1 MSLKQRLGFTQ
12 EPIYVMDGNA
22 FLFRGYF
29 ANSRMTRTDGFPTGA
44 LFIVGRVLLKLLRE
58 EKPSHFVFIM
68 DGHGKNF
75 RHEIFPAY
83 KANRPAAPEELVMQ
97 IEPLQKMV
105 RALGMKVVVSEQCE
119 ADDCIAS
126 LAAKYGKERP
136 IVIVGVDKDLRQCL
150 TPNVVMWDPASKEEK
165 LVTLDTFRADT
176 GLEPEQW
183 PDVQAL
189 IGDTSDNVPGV
200 KGIGEKTA
208 EKLFRDFRSLEDVRD
223 RMADVPPTIRKKLE
237 GNEDAM
243 FLYRELTRLHTDCC
257 SVPLDEMAVDA
268 MDGSKARTFLREF
281 EMHSLLREL
290 DSLIRQGIVKLAE
303 APAETGG
310 QSVEASSSS
319 ASSRTVRAGTQL
331 SLFDTAPAV
340 PAPNAVTDTAAL
352 PACAGRMVAVTPAP
366 VVDRSQDPGLCV
378 AVSTPSGVKENIYGG
393 DVRALVSWASQ
404 AALLV
409 TPDLKRLLHQ
419 HPAWGVI
426 EPVRCF
432 ELGLAAYLLAP
443 EDRDYGW
450 PSLSARH
457 AEKAGLPLERPGAV
471 ALSLHAEQSRRLE
484 DAGLMPLLTHVE
496 MPLIPVLAS
505 MEKAGITID
514 SAALKEFLDEVQ
526 GELDRLTAYI
536 YEEAGESFN
545 IRSAQ
550 QIGDILFKKLGLS
563 SGKSTSGGQASTSQ
577 AVLEKLSGEH
587 PVVDALLEYRKLEK
601 MRSTYLEPLP
611 RLADPDGRIHTT
623 LNQTATATGRLSS
636 SNPNLQNI
644 PVRGDMG
651 RRMRTCFTAGPGMK
665 LISADYSQ
673 VELRV
678 LAHYSKDPTLVAAF
692 RNGEDIHTRTA
703 ALLHDV
709 EPSEIGPD
717 ERRKAKTINFGLIYG
732 MGPRKLAQ
740 DLAIPMAEAKMF
752 IERYFA
758 RFAHIKEFFDG
769 VEESA
774 RELGYVT
781 TLSGR
786 RRPLPDMRS
795 MSGQARALAERQ
807 AVNTLIQGS
816 AADLIKFAMLAVFND
831 KELRR
836 LKARLLLQIHDE
848 LIVEVPEANAQA
860 AAERLSALMVDTAA
874 WGIELAVP
882 LVADAGIGR
891 NWGEAH

>member
-126 LAAKYGKERP
+126 LAAKYGRERP

-165 LVTLDTFRADT
+165 LVTLESFRADT

-223 RMADVPPTIRKKLE
+223 RMAEVPPTIRKKLE
-237 GNEDAM
+237 GNEEAM

-257 SVPLDEMAVDA
+257 TVPLEDMAVDA
-268 MDGSKARTFLREF
+268 MDGAEARTFLREF
-281 EMHSLLREL
+281 EMNSLLREL

-303 APAETGG
+303 APAEAGDRAA
-310 QSVEASSSS
+310 VAEASPRS
-319 ASSRTVRAGTQL
+319 VRAGAQL
-331 SLFDTAPAV
+331 SLFDTVPAV
-340 PAPNAVTDTAAL
+340 SAPNTVSDISAL
-352 PACAGRMVAVTPAP
+352 PACAGCVVAVTPAP
-366 VVDRSQDPGLCV
+366 VVNRSQDSGLCV
-378 AVSTPSGVKENIYGG
+378 AVATASGVKEYLFGG
-393 DVRALVSWASQ
+393 DPRALVTWAAE

-409 TPDLKRLLHQ
+409 TPDFKRLLHQ
-419 HPAWGVI
+419 HAAWGVI
-426 EPVRCF
+426 EPARCF
-432 ELGLAAYLLAP
+432 DLGLAAYLLAP

-457 AEKAGLPLERPGAV
+457 SGKVGLPMERPGAV
-471 ALSLHAEQSRRLE
+471 ALSLHEEQARRLE
-484 DAGLMPLLTHVE
+484 EAGLMPLLVHVE

-514 SAALKEFLDEVQ
+514 RAALKLFLDEVQ
-526 GELDRLTAYI
+526 GELDKLTARI
-536 YEEAGESFN
+536 YEEAGEAFN

-550 QIGDILFKKLGLS
+550 QIGDILFRKLGLS

-611 RLADPDGRIHTT
+611 RLAGPDGRIHTT

-678 LAHYSKDPTLVAAF
+678 LAHYSQDPTLVAAF

-740 DLAIPMAEAKMF
+740 DLAIPMSEARMF

-758 RFAHIKEFFDG
+758 RFAHIKEFFDS

-795 MSGQARALAERQ
+795 LSGQARALAERQ

-848 LIVEVPEANAQA
+848 LIVEVPEDSAQA
-860 AAERLSALMVDTAA
+860 AAERLSALMVDTSS
-874 WGIELAVP
+874 WGIDLAVP
-882 LVADAGIGR
+882 LVADAGIGQ

>member
-126 LAAKYGKERP
+126 LAAKYGRERP

-165 LVTLDTFRADT
+165 LVTLEFFRADT

-223 RMADVPPTIRKKLE
+223 RMAEVPPTIRKKLE
-237 GNEDAM
+237 GNEEAM

-257 SVPLDEMAVDA
+257 TVPLEDMAVEA
-268 MDGSKARTFLREF
+268 MDGAEARTFLREF
-281 EMHSLLREL
+281 EMNSLLREL

-303 APAETGG
+303 ASAEAGDKAA
-310 QSVEASSSS
+310 VAEAAPRS
-319 ASSRTVRAGTQL
+319 VRAGAQL
-331 SLFDTAPAV
+331 SLFDTVPAV
-340 PAPNAVTDTAAL
+340 SAPNTVSDISAL
-352 PACAGRMVAVTPAP
+352 PACAGCVVAVTPAP
-366 VVDRSQDPGLCV
+366 VVNRSQDSGLCV
-378 AVSTPSGVKENIYGG
+378 AVATASGVKEYLFGG
-393 DVRALVSWASQ
+393 DPRALVTWAAE

-409 TPDLKRLLHQ
+409 TPDFKRLLHQ
-419 HPAWGVI
+419 HAAWGVI
-426 EPVRCF
+426 EPARCF
-432 ELGLAAYLLAP
+432 DLGLAAYLLAP

-457 AEKAGLPLERPGAV
+457 SGKVGLPMERPGAV
-471 ALSLHAEQSRRLE
+471 ALSLHEEQARRLE
-484 DAGLMPLLTHVE
+484 EAGLMPLLVHVE

-514 SAALKEFLDEVQ
+514 RAALKLFLDEVQ
-526 GELDRLTAYI
+526 GELDKLTARI
-536 YEEAGESFN
+536 YEEAGEAFN

-550 QIGDILFKKLGLS
+550 QIGDILFRKLGLS

-611 RLADPDGRIHTT
+611 RLAGPDGRIHTT

-678 LAHYSKDPTLVAAF
+678 LAHYSQDPTLVAAF

-740 DLAIPMAEAKMF
+740 DLAIPMSEARMF

-758 RFAHIKEFFDG
+758 RFAHIKEFFDS

-848 LIVEVPEANAQA
+848 LIVEVPEDSAQA
-860 AAERLSALMVDTAA
+860 AAERLSALMVDTSS
-874 WGIELAVP
+874 WGIDLAVP
-882 LVADAGIGR
+882 LVADAGIGQ

>member
-126 LAAKYGKERP
+126 LAAKYGRERP

-165 LVTLDTFRADT
+165 LVTLESFRADT

-223 RMADVPPTIRKKLE
+223 RMAEVPPTIRKKLE
-237 GNEDAM
+237 GNEEAM

-257 SVPLDEMAVDA
+257 TVPLEDMAVDA
-268 MDGSKARTFLREF
+268 MDGAEARTFLREF
-281 EMHSLLREL
+281 EMNSLLREL

-303 APAETGG
+303 APAEAGDKAA
-310 QSVEASSSS
+310 VAEA
-319 ASSRTVRAGTQL
+319 APRPVRAGAQL
-331 SLFDTAPAV
+331 SLFDTVPAV
-340 PAPNAVTDTAAL
+340 SAPNTVSDISAL
-352 PACAGRMVAVTPAP
+352 PACAGCVVAVTPAP
-366 VVDRSQDPGLCV
+366 VVNRSQDSGLCV
-378 AVSTPSGVKENIYGG
+378 AVATASGVKEYLFGG
-393 DVRALVSWASQ
+393 DPRALVTWAAE

-409 TPDLKRLLHQ
+409 TPDFKRLLHQ
-419 HPAWGVI
+419 HAAWGVI
-426 EPVRCF
+426 EPARCF
-432 ELGLAAYLLAP
+432 DLGLAAYLLAP

-457 AEKAGLPLERPGAV
+457 SGKVGLPMERPGAV
-471 ALSLHAEQSRRLE
+471 ALSLHAEQARRLE
-484 DAGLMPLLTHVE
+484 EAGLMPLLVHVE

-514 SAALKEFLDEVQ
+514 RAALKLFLDEVQ
-526 GELDRLTAYI
+526 SELDKLTARI
-536 YEEAGESFN
+536 YEEAGEAFN

-550 QIGDILFKKLGLS
+550 QIGDILFRKLGLS

-611 RLADPDGRIHTT
+611 RLAGPDGRIHTT

-678 LAHYSKDPTLVAAF
+678 LAHYSQDPTLVAAF

-740 DLAIPMAEAKMF
+740 DLAIPMSEARMF

-758 RFAHIKEFFDG
+758 RFAHIKEFFDS

-774 RELGYVT
+774 RDLGYVT

-795 MSGQARALAERQ
+795 LSGQARALAERQ

-848 LIVEVPEANAQA
+848 LIVEVPEDSAQA
-860 AAERLSALMVDTAA
+860 AAERLSALMVDTAS
-874 WGIELAVP
+874 WGIDLAVP
-882 LVADAGIGR
+882 LVADAGIGQ

>member
-126 LAAKYGKERP
+126 LAAKYGRERP

-165 LVTLDTFRADT
+165 LVTLESFRADT

-223 RMADVPPTIRKKLE
+223 RMAEVPPTIRKKLE
-237 GNEDAM
+237 GNEEAM

-257 SVPLDEMAVDA
+257 TVPLEDMAVDA
-268 MDGSKARTFLREF
+268 MDGAEARTFLREF
-281 EMHSLLREL
+281 EMNSLLREL

-303 APAETGG
+303 APAEDGDKAA
-310 QSVEASSSS
+310 VAEAAPRS
-319 ASSRTVRAGTQL
+319 VRAGAQL
-331 SLFDTAPAV
+331 SLFDTVPAV
-340 PAPNAVTDTAAL
+340 SAPNTVSDVSAL
-352 PACAGRMVAVTPAP
+352 PACAGCVVAVTPAP
-366 VVDRSQDPGLCV
+366 VVNRSQDSGLCV
-378 AVSTPSGVKENIYGG
+378 AVATASGVKEYLFGG
-393 DVRALVSWASQ
+393 APRALVTWAAE

-409 TPDLKRLLHQ
+409 TPDFKRLLHQ
-419 HPAWGVI
+419 HAAWGVI
-426 EPVRCF
+426 EPARCF
-432 ELGLAAYLLAP
+432 DLGLAAYLLAP

-457 AEKAGLPLERPGAV
+457 SGKVGLPMERPGAV
-471 ALSLHAEQSRRLE
+471 ALSLHEEQARRLE
-484 DAGLMPLLTHVE
+484 EAGLMPLLVHVE

-514 SAALKEFLDEVQ
+514 RAALKLFLDEVQ
-526 GELDRLTAYI
+526 GELDKLTARI
-536 YEEAGESFN
+536 YEEAGEAFN

-550 QIGDILFKKLGLS
+550 QIGDILFRKLGLS

-611 RLADPDGRIHTT
+611 RLAGPDGRIHTT

-678 LAHYSKDPTLVAAF
+678 LAHYSQDPTLVAAF

-740 DLAIPMAEAKMF
+740 DLAIPMSEARMF

-758 RFAHIKEFFDG
+758 RFAHIKEFFDS

-848 LIVEVPEANAQA
+848 LIVEVPEDSAQA
-860 AAERLSALMVDTAA
+860 AAERLSALMVDTAS
-874 WGIELAVP
+874 WGIDLAVP
-882 LVADAGIGR
+882 LVADAGIGQ

>member
-83 KANRPAAPEELVMQ
+83 KANRPAAPQELVMQ

-126 LAAKYGKERP
+126 LAAKYGRERP

-165 LVTLDTFRADT
+165 LVTLESFRADT

-223 RMADVPPTIRKKLE
+223 RMAEVPPTIRKKLE
-237 GNEDAM
+237 GNEEAM

-257 SVPLDEMAVDA
+257 TVPLEDMAVEA
-268 MDGSKARTFLREF
+268 MDGAEARTFLREF
-281 EMHSLLREL
+281 EMNSLLREL

-303 APAETGG
+303 APAEAGDKAA
-310 QSVEASSSS
+310 VAEAAPRS
-319 ASSRTVRAGTQL
+319 VRAGAQL
-331 SLFDTAPAV
+331 SLFDTVPAV
-340 PAPNAVTDTAAL
+340 SAPNTVSDISAL
-352 PACAGRMVAVTPAP
+352 PACAGCVVAVTPAP
-366 VVDRSQDPGLCV
+366 VVNRSQDSGLCV
-378 AVSTPSGVKENIYGG
+378 AVATASGVKEYLFGG
-393 DVRALVSWASQ
+393 DPRALVTWAAE

-409 TPDLKRLLHQ
+409 TPDFKRLLHQ
-419 HPAWGVI
+419 HAAWGVI
-426 EPVRCF
+426 EPARCF
-432 ELGLAAYLLAP
+432 DLGLAAYLLAP

-457 AEKAGLPLERPGAV
+457 SGKVGLPMERPGAV
-471 ALSLHAEQSRRLE
+471 ALSLHEEQARRLE
-484 DAGLMPLLTHVE
+484 EAGLMPLLVHVE

-514 SAALKEFLDEVQ
+514 RAALKLFLDEVQ
-526 GELDRLTAYI
+526 SELDKLTARI
-536 YEEAGESFN
+536 YEEAGEAFN

-550 QIGDILFKKLGLS
+550 QIGDILFRKLGLS

-611 RLADPDGRIHTT
+611 RLAGPDGRIHTT

-678 LAHYSKDPTLVAAF
+678 LAHYSQDPTLVAAF

-740 DLAIPMAEAKMF
+740 DLAIPMSEARMF

-758 RFAHIKEFFDG
+758 RFAHIKEFFDS

-795 MSGQARALAERQ
+795 LSGQARALAERQ

-848 LIVEVPEANAQA
+848 LIVEVPEDSAQA
-860 AAERLSALMVDTAA
+860 AAERLSALMVDTSS
-874 WGIELAVP
+874 WGIDLAVP
-882 LVADAGIGR
+882 LVADAGIGQ

>member
-12 EPIYVMDGNA
+12 DPIYVMDGNA

-105 RALGMKVVVSEQCE
+105 RALGMKVVVSDKCE

-126 LAAKYGKERP
+126 LAKRYGKERP

-165 LVTLDTFRADT
+165 LVTLDSFRSDT

-208 EKLFRDFRSLEDVRD
+208 EKLFRDFRNLEDVRD

-257 SVPLDEMAVDA
+257 TVPLEEMAVDA
-268 MDGSKARTFLREF
+268 MDGNNVRTFLREF

-303 APAETGG
+303 APAEAV
-310 QSVEASSSS
+310 QPAEA
-319 ASSRTVRAGTQL
+319 AAPAPRTVRAGAQL
-331 SLFDTAPAV
+331 SLFDTAPVV
-340 PAPNAVTDTAAL
+340 PAPNTVFEISAL
-352 PACAGRMVAVTPAP
+352 PPCAGRLVAITPAP
-366 VVDRSQDPGLCV
+366 VVNRSQDSGLSV
-378 AVSTPSGVKENIYGG
+378 AVDTPSGVKEVVYGG
-393 DVRALVSWASQ
+393 DARALVSWASE
-404 AALLV
+404 AALLI
-409 TPDLKRLLHQ
+409 TPDFKRLLHQ
-419 HPAWGVI
+419 HTAWGVI
-426 EPVRCF
+426 EPARCF
-432 ELGLAAYLLAP
+432 DLGLAAYLLAP

-457 AEKAGLPLERPGAV
+457 SGMVGLPMERPGAV
-471 ALSLHAEQSRRLE
+471 ALSLHGEQARRLE
-484 DAGLMPLLTHVE
+484 EAGLMPLLVHVE

-514 SAALKEFLDEVQ
+514 TAALKVFLDEVQ
-526 GELDRLTAYI
+526 SELDKLTARI

-550 QIGDILFKKLGLS
+550 QIGDILFRKLGLS

-611 RLADPDGRIHTT
+611 RLAGLDGRIHTT

-678 LAHYSKDPTLVAAF
+678 LAHYSQDPTLVSAF

-709 EPSEIGPD
+709 ETSEIGPD

-740 DLAIPMAEAKMF
+740 DLGISMNEAKMF
-752 IERYFA
+752 IERYFT

-816 AADLIKFAMLAVFND
+816 AADLIKFAMLSVFND

-848 LIVEVPEANAQA
+848 LIVEVPEENAEA
-860 AAERLSALMVDTAA
+860 AAARLSALMMDTAS
-874 WGIELAVP
+874 WGIDLAVP

>member
-126 LAAKYGKERP
+126 LAAKYGRERP

-165 LVTLDTFRADT
+165 LVTLESFRADT

-223 RMADVPPTIRKKLE
+223 RMAEVPPTIRKKLE
-237 GNEDAM
+237 GNEEAM

-257 SVPLDEMAVDA
+257 TVPLEDMAVEA
-268 MDGSKARTFLREF
+268 MDGAEARTFLREF
-281 EMHSLLREL
+281 EMNSLLREL

-303 APAETGG
+303 APAEAGDKAA
-310 QSVEASSSS
+310 VAEAAPRS
-319 ASSRTVRAGTQL
+319 VRAGAQL
-331 SLFDTAPAV
+331 SLFDTVPAV
-340 PAPNAVTDTAAL
+340 SAPNTVSDISAL
-352 PACAGRMVAVTPAP
+352 PACAGCVVAVTPAP
-366 VVDRSQDPGLCV
+366 VVNRSQDSGLCV
-378 AVSTPSGVKENIYGG
+378 AVATASGVKEYLFGG
-393 DVRALVSWASQ
+393 DPRALVTWAAE

-409 TPDLKRLLHQ
+409 TPDFKRLLHQ
-419 HPAWGVI
+419 HAAWGVI
-426 EPVRCF
+426 EPARCF
-432 ELGLAAYLLAP
+432 DLGLAAYLLAP

-457 AEKAGLPLERPGAV
+457 SGKVGLPMERPGAV
-471 ALSLHAEQSRRLE
+471 ALSLHEEQARRLE
-484 DAGLMPLLTHVE
+484 EAGLMPLLVHVE

-514 SAALKEFLDEVQ
+514 RAALKLFLDEVQ
-526 GELDRLTAYI
+526 SELDKLTARI
-536 YEEAGESFN
+536 YEEAGEAFN

-550 QIGDILFKKLGLS
+550 QIGDILFRKLGLS

-611 RLADPDGRIHTT
+611 RLAGPDGRIHTT

-678 LAHYSKDPTLVAAF
+678 LAHYSQDPTLVAAF

-740 DLAIPMAEAKMF
+740 DLAIPMSEARMF

-758 RFAHIKEFFDG
+758 RFAHIKEFFDS

-795 MSGQARALAERQ
+795 LSGQARALAERQ

-848 LIVEVPEANAQA
+848 LIVEVPEDSAQA
-860 AAERLSALMVDTAA
+860 AAERLSALMVDTAS
-874 WGIELAVP
+874 WGIDLAVP
-882 LVADAGIGR
+882 LVADAGIGQ